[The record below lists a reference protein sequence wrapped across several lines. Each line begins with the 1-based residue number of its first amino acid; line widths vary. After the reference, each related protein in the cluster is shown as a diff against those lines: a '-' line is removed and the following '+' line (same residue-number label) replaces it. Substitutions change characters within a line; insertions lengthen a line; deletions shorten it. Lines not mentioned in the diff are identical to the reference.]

1 MMDSGKPRSI
11 LPGPVAGALL
21 ACLAL
26 LPAAR
31 ADITVS
37 ARVEPNPL
45 PLGESGQLLVVVEG
59 SQKAEPP
66 VIEGNDYLQIAY
78 RGPSTQV
85 AIVNGEMTATLT
97 HIFQIQPNQLGKFR
111 LSPLTVVVDG
121 KRYQTEEFILEVVK
135 GAPDSIDVGR
145 IAWLEFDLP
154 DRDVFVGET
163 ISTRLRMLMLN
174 QATFPNRGLPQV
186 EGDAFSITPIDTE
199 PDISR
204 RIKDG
209 RYYDVY
215 AWDLGITPVKAGQ
228 QTLQFQSTHTLR
240 IPESQRGNRRDPF
253 NLFGNDPIFGSVFGR
268 YQDKQIVAN
277 SQPAVLTIQPHPE
290 DGRPDNFNGAI
301 GSFSIAASTESRD
314 LVEGDPVTLRIEL
327 SGEGNFSQLIP
338 PEFPAGHEFKT
349 YPPRVLEEDLD
360 KQQFRGSK
368 SFEYVVI
375 PLSASITEVPG
386 IAFAYLH
393 PETGTYRE
401 LSTSPIPLSIASAG
415 NASSPLTAPSFAGGM
430 RPFSI
435 NQRQDAANLLPIKI
449 SLGNTVIPPT
459 LTRVHQA
466 LIASTVAPAF
476 ILGLAFWLKRSRQ
489 LARQDREKIR
499 LKSLEAKILFHRD
512 QMRQARRQKDALVFY
527 REGSR
532 ALQAALAR
540 QLGCNPE
547 AITEKEVGS
556 LWAPSLG
563 DDEMKRSVQQFF
575 RKVDALRYS
584 GAAAREVSLEKEE
597 RDLESKLR
605 QLDGKS

>member
-1 MMDSGKPRSI
+1 MNSGKPRS
-11 LPGPVAGALL
+11 LLSGPVAGVLL

-26 LPAAR
+26 LPTVR
-31 ADITVS
+31 AEITVS

-66 VIEGNDYLQIAY
+66 VIQGNDYLQIAY

-97 HIFQIQPNQLGKFR
+97 HIFQIQPNQMGKFR
-111 LSPLTVVVDG
+111 ISPLTVVVDG
-121 KRYQTEEFILEVVK
+121 KSYQTDEFILEVVK
-135 GAPDSIDVGR
+135 GAPGSIDIGR

-163 ISTRLRMLMLN
+163 ISTQLRMVMLN
-174 QATFPNRGLPQV
+174 KATFPNRGLPQV
-186 EGDAFSITPIDTE
+186 EGDAFSIPPIDTE

-204 RIKDG
+204 RIVEG

-215 AWDLGITPVKAGQ
+215 TWDLGITPVKSGS
-228 QTLQFQSTHTLR
+228 QTLQFQSTHILR
-240 IPESQRGNRRDPF
+240 IPESPRGNRRDPF
-253 NLFGNDPIFGSVFGR
+253 NLFGNDPLFGNVFGR

-277 SQPAVLTIQPHPE
+277 SQPASLTIQPHPE

-301 GSFSIAASTESRD
+301 GSFSIAASTESGD
-314 LVEGDPVTLRIEL
+314 LVEGDPITLRIDL

-338 PEFPAGHEFKT
+338 PEFPTGHQFKT

-360 KQQFRGSK
+360 KQHFRGTK

-375 PLSASITEVPG
+375 PLSASITDIPG
-386 IAFAYLH
+386 IEFAFLH
-393 PETGTYRE
+393 PETGAYRE
-401 LSTSPIPLSIASAG
+401 VSTPPIPLSISA
-415 NASSPLTAPSFAGGM
+415 ARSVASPLTAASFTGGR
-430 RPFSI
+430 RPFPG
-435 NQRQDAANLLPIKI
+435 NQLPDGVNLLPIKI
-449 SLGNTVIPPT
+449 SLGSTVVPPT
-459 LTRVHQA
+459 HERIQHA
-466 LIASTVAPAF
+466 LIAGALAPAL
-476 ILGLAFWLKRSRQ
+476 ILGLAFFLKRSRQ
-489 LARQDREKIR
+489 LARQDQEKIR
-499 LKSLEAKILFHRD
+499 LKSLEEKILFHRGR
-512 QMRQARRQKDALVFY
+512 MRKARQQKDALTFY
-527 REGSR
+527 GEGCR

-547 AITEKEVGS
+547 AITEKEIGS
-556 LWAPSLG
+556 LWVPSLG
-563 DDEMKRSVQQFF
+563 DDEMKRSVQEFF

-584 GAAAREVSLEKEE
+584 GAAAGEVSLENEE

>member
-1 MMDSGKPRSI
+1 MDSGKPRS
-11 LPGPVAGALL
+11 LL
-21 ACLAL
+21 AGPIAVVLLASLAL
-26 LPAAR
+26 LPAVR
-31 ADITVS
+31 AEITVS

-45 PLGESGQLLVVVEG
+45 PMGESGQLLVVVEG
-59 SQKAEPP
+59 SQKADPP
-66 VIEGNDYLQIAY
+66 VIQGNEYLQIAY
-78 RGPSTQV
+78 RGPSTQI
-85 AIVNGEMTATLT
+85 AIVNGKMTATLT
-97 HIFQIQPNQLGKFR
+97 HIFQIQPNQMGKFR
-111 LSPLTVVVDG
+111 ISPFTVEVDG
-121 KRYQTEEFILEVVK
+121 ERYQTEEFILEVVK

-163 ISTRLRMLMLN
+163 ISTQLRMIMLN
-174 QATFPNRGLPQV
+174 KATFPNRGLPQV
-186 EGDAFSITPIDTE
+186 EGDAFSIPPIDTE

-215 AWDLGITPVKAGQ
+215 TWDLGITPVKSGL

-240 IPESQRGNRRDPF
+240 VPENPRGNRRDPF
-253 NLFGNDPIFGSVFGR
+253 SLFGNDPFFGNVFGR
-268 YQDKQIVAN
+268 YQDRQIVAN

-290 DGRPDNFNGAI
+290 EGRPDNFNGAI
-301 GSFSIAASTESRD
+301 GSFSISASTESGD
-314 LVEGDPVTLRIEL
+314 LVEGDPITLRIDL

-338 PEFPAGHEFKT
+338 PEFPTGQSFKT

-360 KQQFRGSK
+360 KQYFRGTK

-375 PLSASITEVPG
+375 PLSASITEIPG
-386 IAFAYLH
+386 IDFAFLH

-401 LSTSPIPLSIASAG
+401 VRTPPIPLSIAA
-415 NASSPLTAPSFAGGM
+415 ASSAASPLLAPSFAGGL
-430 RPFSI
+430 RPLSG
-435 NQRQDAANLLPIKI
+435 NRPQDGLDLLPIKI
-449 SLGNTVIPPT
+449 SLGSTVVPPT
-459 LTRVHQA
+459 PKRIRHA
-466 LIASTVAPAF
+466 LIASALAPTL
-476 ILGLAFWLKRSRQ
+476 ILGFAFFLKRSRQ
-489 LARQDREKIR
+489 LTRQDQEKIR
-499 LKSLEAKILFHRD
+499 LKSLEEKIRFHRVR
-512 QMRQARRQKDALVFY
+512 MRKARQQKDALAFY

-547 AITEKEVGS
+547 AITEKEIGS

-563 DDEMKRSVQQFF
+563 DDEMKRSVREFF

-584 GAAAREVSLEKEE
+584 GTAAQEVSLENEE

-605 QLDGKS
+605 QLGGKS